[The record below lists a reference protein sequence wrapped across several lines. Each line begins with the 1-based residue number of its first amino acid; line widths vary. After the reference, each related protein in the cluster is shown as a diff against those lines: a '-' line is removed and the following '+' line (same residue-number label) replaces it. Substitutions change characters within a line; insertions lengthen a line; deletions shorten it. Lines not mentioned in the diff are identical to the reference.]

1 MGRPWTRGWNT
12 KAFPLRLAP
21 TCLFP
26 TAQNQ
31 SLPKDDKGEDK
42 KTKKS
47 KEIKPTEIAKS
58 MRCEHRSHQ
67 EENCFHP
74 QFAFPLNR
82 TFRHSLTVKLIY
94 CAEIISVAGE
104 LI

>member
-1 MGRPWTRGWNT
+1 MARGWRAPGRLCCPWQGSGWLPGRVGMGRPWTRGWNT
-12 KAFPLRLAP
+12 EAFPLRLAP

-47 KEIKPTEIAKS
+47 KEIKPTKIAKS
-58 MRCEHRSHQ
+58 VWCEH
-67 EENCFHP
+67 
-74 QFAFPLNR
+74 
-82 TFRHSLTVKLIY
+82 
-94 CAEIISVAGE
+94 
-104 LI
+104 